1 MLARKLRGRS
11 ALLLA
16 LWLFISALTY
26 LSSHGLKSDI
36 LHHLPW
42 TRGPPHPT
50 YRPRRAVTPPI
61 VDNFP
66 LAASAQSSLDLPPVP
81 TYNQPPNPHVPENTP
96 LFIGFTRNWLLLQQT
111 VVSYITAGWPPE
123 DIYVVENTGTMS
135 SNKNSRLTLQNP
147 FYLDYNRLTKV
158 YGVNVI
164 STPTYLTFTQLQN
177 FYLNVAIEKE
187 WDYYFW
193 GHMDVVAISEEDHR
207 DPDTGKYAS
216 LYERTVKDLRHTLSP
231 DYAVDQEG
239 RPQRWATKFYAYDR
253 MALVNRHAYEEVG
266 GWDFQIPYYGSD
278 CDMTE
283 RLAMAGFWQE
293 DVKTGLIYDIGA
305 PLDDLLVL
313 YRRKAPHRDATL
325 TTSTDPVE
333 PQISLPPVA
342 WGSKDDQSSPTYFDL
357 TRLLHTMQT
366 RKNNDIRGRNVW
378 QASQTGGQ
386 GEPFYRD
393 PEGFD
398 KAIKMT
404 IEFGRTVMSEKWGH
418 RGCDLRANG
427 LGLGDEWRVERDSYW
442 ND

>member
-1 MLARKLRGRS
+1 MLARKFRGRS
-11 ALLLA
+11 AFLLA
-16 LWLFISALTY
+16 IWLFISVFTY
-26 LSSHGLKSDI
+26 LKSHGLRI
-36 LHHLPW
+36 GLPHHLPW

-50 YRPRRAVTPPI
+50 YRPRREAAPPI

-66 LAASAQSSLDLPPVP
+66 LAAIAQSSSDLPPLP
-81 TYNQPPNPHVPENTP
+81 AYNQPPNPHVPERTP

-135 SNKNSRLTLQNP
+135 SNKNARLTLQNP

-158 YGVNVI
+158 YNVKVI
-164 STPTYLTFTQLQN
+164 STPTYLTFAQLQN
-177 FYLNVAIEKE
+177 FYLNLAIEKE

-193 GHMDVVAISEEDHR
+193 GHMDVIAISEEDYR
-207 DPDTGKYAS
+207 DPKTGKYMS
-216 LYERTVKDLRHTLSP
+216 LYERTVADLRHTLSP
-231 DYAVDQEG
+231 DYAVDSGG
-239 RPQRWATKFYAYDR
+239 RTQRWATKFYAYDR
-253 MALVNRHAYEEVG
+253 VALVNRHAYEEVG
-266 GWDFQIPYYGSD
+266 AWDFQIPYYGSD

-313 YRRKAPHRDATL
+313 YRRKAP
-325 TTSTDPVE
+325 STPSPTNE
-333 PQISLPPVA
+333 GPLPPA
-342 WGSKDDQSSPTYFDL
+342 SWGSEDDQASPSYHDL
-357 TRLLHTMQT
+357 TNLLHKMQT
-366 RKNNDIRGRNVW
+366 RKNNDVRGRNIW

-398 KAIKMT
+398 RAVKMT
-404 IEFGRTVMSEKWGH
+404 IEFGRAVMSEKWGH
-418 RGCDLRANG
+418 RGCDLRDNG
-427 LGLGDEWRVERDSYW
+427 LRLGDEWRVERDRYW
-442 ND
+442 DD